1 MAIRSYSP
9 TDVDILLAGFYK
21 LDGFTEGS
29 FVTIEKDVQPYKTTR
44 TIDGQ
49 VARTFIKDDTY
60 TITVNLASTSP
71 ANDILNAL
79 HSADS
84 ATQYFKFPLFIKDSL
99 GSSLF
104 LAPTCWIK
112 EVPAM
117 EYSTTVTE
125 RTWVIQGTQCFINFG
140 GNEEASSAIQD
151 LANVALAGV
160 GSLVFG

>member
-9 TDVDILLAGFYK
+9 TDIQILLAGFYK

-49 VARTFIKDDTY
+49 VGRTFIKDDTY
-60 TITVNLASTSP
+60 TITINLASTSP
-71 ANDILNAL
+71 ANDILNAIY
-79 HSADS
+79 SADS
-84 ATQYFKFPLFIKDSL
+84 ISQFAKFPLFIKDSL

-112 EVPAM
+112 EVPSM
-117 EYSTTVTE
+117 EYSTTVTQ

-151 LANVALAGV
+151 LANTALGGV
-160 GSLVFG
+160 GSLIF